1 VAGGTNGIA
10 SKFDKLLDLKLE
22 VAVENADGASSGF
35 RTNTKVD
42 WVLES
47 SR

>member
-1 VAGGTNGIA
+1 MAGGINGTA
-10 SKFDKLLDLKLE
+10 SKLDKLLDLKLE

-35 RTNTKVD
+35 RTNTKVG